1 MIDVTKWG
9 RVLCYP
15 RIVEEELRARLEE
28 AEDLGVEDL
37 IDRGRTLIGG
47 TRVLG
52 KGCVGVVV
60 EAVVSSRRVVLKI
73 RRVDADRRS
82 LESEAVMLM
91 RANELGVGPR
101 LLKYS
106 RNFLVMELVEGPHLQ
121 EWLGAVEEEPVSRV
135 KDVVASLLTQC
146 YRLDAAGLDHGEL
159 SRAGRHVIVSPE
171 GPVIVDFESSSLS
184 RRPRNLPSIVQYLMV
199 RSGEWPRLSR
209 KLNVKAGCEGV
220 FALLRSYKRK
230 SSRECLETLINL
242 LNLA

>member
-1 MIDVTKWG
+1 MIDIAKWAS
-9 RVLCYP
+9 VLCYP
-15 RIVEEELRARLEE
+15 RVVEEELRARLRE

-37 IDRGRTLIGG
+37 VDRGRVLIGS

-52 KGCVGVVV
+52 KGCVGIVV
-60 EAVVSSRRVVLKI
+60 EAVVSSKKAVLKI

-82 LESEAVMLM
+82 LESEAAMLM

-101 LLKYS
+101 LLKHS

-121 EWLGAVEEEPVSRV
+121 EWLSAVEEEPINRV

-146 YRLDAAGLDHGEL
+146 YKLDAAGLDHGEL
-159 SRAGRHVIVSPE
+159 SRAGRHVIVSPG

-199 RSGEWPRLSR
+199 RSGEWPRLSKR
-209 KLNVKAGCEGV
+209 LNARVSCEEV
-220 FALLRSYKRK
+220 FALLRDYKRRPSK
-230 SSRECLETLINL
+230 ECLEDLINL